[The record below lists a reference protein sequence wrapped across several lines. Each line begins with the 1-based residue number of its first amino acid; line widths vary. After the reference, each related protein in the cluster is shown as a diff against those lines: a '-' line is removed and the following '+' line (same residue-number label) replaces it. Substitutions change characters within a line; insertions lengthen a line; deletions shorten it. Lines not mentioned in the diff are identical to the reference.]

1 MRWIPVGFRAASEE
15 FGALTA
21 LFANGVSFLS
31 GAMALWS
38 LTAGL
43 GWTQSFAV
51 EEGLFSSWMVW
62 AMLAAAFHWVAGEVA
77 KAAGATRMSGPAF
90 LLNGLPMADRRMV
103 AVPVRLDRRL
113 RSR

>member
-1 MRWIPVGFRAASEE
+1 
-15 FGALTA
+15 
-21 LFANGVSFLS
+21 
-31 GAMALWS
+31 
-38 LTAGL
+38 
-43 GWTQSFAV
+43 
-51 EEGLFSSWMVW
+51 
-62 AMLAAAFHWVAGEVA
+62 VAGEVA

>member
-15 FGALTA
+15 MAALTE
-21 LFANGVSFLS
+21 LGANGVSFLA

-77 KAAGATRMSGPAF
+77 RASGAQRLSARSF
-90 LLNGLPMADRRMV
+90 LLNGLPMVDRRMV
-103 AVPVRLDRRL
+103 AIPVRLDRRGRL
-113 RSR
+113 R